1 MSEDRVARGCRS
13 RGYRWLCAT
22 LLTALAP
29 ALIGAAGAAASTGG
43 SGLGNPK
50 HKHHQHASGAQDNP
64 LASRGMWIWYVSR
77 ADGGNV
83 NAIIGTAHRRGL
95 GTVMI
100 KSGDG
105 SGYWSQFSSGLVSAL
120 HAAGL
125 HVCAWQYVY
134 GTYPAAEAQVGA
146 QAVHN
151 GADCLLIDAESEYEG
166 KYVSAQT
173 YMRQLRRLVGAS
185 FPIGLASFPYV
196 DYHPGLPYS
205 VFMGPNG
212 AQYNV
217 PQMYWSDIGTT
228 VDDVYG
234 HTYVYNRPYG
244 RPIEPLGDVTTNPPG
259 VQIRRFRQLARSYNA
274 DNVSWWEWSQTP
286 GRAWQALSQP
296 VGSLAGYRA
305 VLGMPSLARGAAGD
319 LVVWAQEH
327 LYSAGQHITID
338 GAFGPHTQAAVRR
351 FESAHGLTSDGVI
364 GLSTWQALLRYPA
377 VNVTWTKKGAHVA
390 IAANSIPMAVPQSA
404 RLRAKRYEIP
414 PGIGRG

>member
-1 MSEDRVARGCRS
+1 MSEDRVARGCRV
-13 RGYRWLCAT
+13 RGYRWLCAC
-22 LLTALAP
+22 LL
-29 ALIGAAGAAASTGG
+29 GAIAAACVGVGGAVAATGG
-43 SGLGNPK
+43 SGLGTKP
-50 HKHHQHASGAQDNP
+50 HKHHQQASGAQANP
-64 LASRGMWIWYVSR
+64 LAERGMWIWYVSR
-77 ADGGNV
+77 ANGGNV
-83 NAIIGTAHRRGL
+83 NSIIGTVRRRGI

-120 HAAGL
+120 HAAGI

-134 GTYPAAEAQVGA
+134 GTTPTAEAQVGA

-173 YMRQLRRLVGAS
+173 YIRELRRLVGS
-185 FPIGLASFPYV
+185 DFPIGLASFPYV
-196 DYHPGLPYS
+196 DYHPALPYS
-205 VFMGPNG
+205 VFLGPNG

-228 VDDVYG
+228 VDDVYS
-234 HTYVYNRPYG
+234 HTYVYNRPYD

-259 VQIRRFRQLARSYNA
+259 AQIRRFRQLSRSYAA
-274 DNVSWWEWSQTP
+274 DGVSWWEWSQTP
-286 GRAWQALSQP
+286 QAAWHALSQP
-296 VGSLAGYRA
+296 VGSLAGYRV
-305 VLGMPSLARGAAGD
+305 VLGMPSLARGASGD

-338 GAFGPHTQAAVRR
+338 GAYGPHTQGAVRR
-351 FESAHGLTSDGVI
+351 FQSAHGLTSDGVI
-364 GLSTWQALLRYPA
+364 GLSTWEALLKYQA
-377 VNVTWTKKGAHVA
+377 VNVTWTSKGAHVA
-390 IAANSIPMAVPQSA
+390 VARNSIAMVVPKSA

-414 PGIGRG
+414 RGLGRG